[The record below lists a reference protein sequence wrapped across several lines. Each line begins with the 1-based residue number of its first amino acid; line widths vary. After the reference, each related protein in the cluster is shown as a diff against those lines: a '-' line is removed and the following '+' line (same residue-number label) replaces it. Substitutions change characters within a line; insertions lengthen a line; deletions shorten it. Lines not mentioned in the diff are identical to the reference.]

1 MFSHPGGTSRQVL
14 MSCILA
20 VVEDSGEILRPK
32 KNWRKGKNTHIHTNS
47 IKDPVPVKKKT
58 EIQNANSVAEMIH
71 SSQQPQ
77 VREPEEVN
85 CAVAQ

>member
-1 MFSHPGGTSRQVL
+1 
-14 MSCILA
+14 MSCVLA
-20 VVEDSGEILRPK
+20 VVEDSGEILKPKK
-32 KNWRKGKNTHIHTNS
+32 KNWRKGKNTHIHTNLR
-47 IKDPVPVKKKT
+47 KEPVPVKQKT
-58 EIQNANSVAEMIH
+58 EIQKANSIAEMIH